1 MDFPTAEPG
10 AGDFSFGDEAQYI
23 FTDTE
28 LDSILNAVE
37 DRFQPRSLETHDPSN
52 SLSAAAAAQDAVAS
66 VPLGGALGGVPLQG
80 AAPSISTAPPQAV
93 PSSAITIPAL
103 TSISSPQGTPVPQHT
118 PAAPGLPGV
127 PPPPGIPT
135 APTLPMGFPQL
146 MVQVLPAQAALAAHL
161 QQQQQQSIAAALAPQ
176 LAAAVHAHA
185 APMAPLA
192 APPAQIPARV
202 ASPTY
207 RHTGRAQGKWFWGGP
222 ASARTCPMASAEAAA
237 GSRAPV
243 SHSTVEKQ
251 RRDRINSLIDEHVV
265 LADTINLLKALR
277 QRVNRGAS
285 GVRNVRALGPAC
297 NGLPLWMPN
306 QGRALQDDDDMGHPG
321 GPGVTVKKGP
331 DCFYVQ
337 VTCPDRKGLLSDIT
351 DTLRNL
357 SLEVRTAAVTT
368 NGGSVRDV
376 FEVVPPDGAVALA
389 PEAVQSMVQGA
400 LSQRV
405 AEGQQEGA
413 VVSFQHAAGAIF
425 FLSLG
430 LALGGSLWALP
441 LAMVTALVLAYTFL
455 FSEGGLESGII
466 DDCKAVH
473 HTPGAVQAILQH
485 AAGAMRHAPSA
496 HHSGLGT
503 GTYQSRRLD
512 PSLQVAALAQQ
523 SQQLLAPAAGAG
535 FGTSIAVSKPS
546 VRVTVDANSLWAA
559 ALDAGVAN
567 ADFNAFKG
575 VLTAMGGGKG
585 ASLQALNSLSATLA
599 GTAAS
604 TGSKRLPPKPISTTS
619 AGGLATD
626 VGAMTGGVST
636 NAAALV
642 PAGELAKTGSSGVG
656 AGRTAMV
663 PPALGV
669 VPRGTRNPPSS
680 VTSSLL
686 ASGGSSGSSL
696 KAPVGLSRCT
706 IVEDAPFPPP
716 NTQVVMELHEK
727 TLRVGGRRLRYRG
740 FRPADR
746 PTVPVP
752 GSTAGADT
760 AMASGHGGGAP
771 DQLATRQQP
780 LPPSTPPNLDS
791 PAGAAG
797 VGTAEHMQPGRVSVS
812 VKVPWAHPAALLQGS
827 AGGAGAGDMLAPR
840 GGPGCSGG
848 GLLESLNAALASGS
862 GYMVVGAAVR
872 PGCAMLQLDLLLLGE
887 TAQLLVALDGGA
899 YYVLSLANQLLN
911 RVSAAAASAALRAG
925 RLMPPV
931 AVTPKLQLRV
941 LPAAAVAVAPGAPLL
956 LTLVV
961 EVAAPAGVG
970 LGARGAASG
979 VAERDAACALLSE
992 LLALALVSQPQHEH
1006 LDDAEPLRKPHVPLR
1021 QRRVTDLDSGSACKV
1036 PPVPPQR
1043 SVSDSALGS
1052 TLDDSEEW
1060 DERHGRAHHQH
1071 HKMPEEEVQPARHA
1085 AGGDSHGVLPRGFYM
1100 VANLLGRSLPV
1111 RAQHVTP
1118 VAPAAPDTL
1127 AAAAVMLTVDGAAS
1141 ALEGCGCSLSRLSL
1155 ELWHGNCQAAG
1166 SAQVVVR
1173 AAVLLPG
1180 SVDLWPELRAS
1191 MAASLADP
1199 EQRGE
1204 LGLMAANLLSY
1215 TVLRGLPATAAV
1227 VRRALRALG
1236 YGLEDADA
1244 MSAAAAGGT
1253 ELYDDDDEVDAVTAG
1268 AVDGGCEE
1276 ENQVGLPLVHL
1287 AALSGSMGVEETQ
1300 AVAAAQ
1306 QRQQRHSSRLEATA
1320 AAPVSWLESD
1330 SSWHEEEQA
1339 QMELAESSGAPD
1351 ALAAVGAVVEDD
1363 VGRGPRLS
1371 SDFSSCGGAGA
1382 RDQKCSRPARSA
1394 SASPSSTTSG
1404 AAQENAEVTAP
1415 VGAAAGS
1422 ASLSNHSAG
1431 AGNSYPCS
1439 PVTPPASSR
1448 KSISSLPA
1456 ASLTAVSAAVASASG
1471 STAAATCIQGHS
1483 AAGMPAP
1490 APLPVTQKHPSA
1502 DAARDSS
1509 ALATTTTTSSSS
1521 TAFPSSNHGRAAPG
1535 RWRRHL
1541 LTCCLLG
1548 YPDADTEASYQR
1560 FITPYEAHLTSSWV
1574 PVMGFLFFVAL
1585 CRQLRPGDGGD
1596 PAEGPA
1602 SLLFAGPY
1610 VVMAACLALR
1620 PSLVLGSREGG
1631 SGGSGWRLR
1640 CWWLACWLSRLAL
1653 KPLLRLGV
1661 LAVPPSMVQYSR
1673 SGVTLVTDTLL
1684 PGLCERMPLSLALPL
1699 RLLDALTHLVFVM
1712 QTGIST
1718 SLASGLL
1725 LALP

>member
-1 MDFPTAEPG
+1 
-10 AGDFSFGDEAQYI
+10 
-23 FTDTE
+23 
-28 LDSILNAVE
+28 
-37 DRFQPRSLETHDPSN
+37 
-52 SLSAAAAAQDAVAS
+52 
-66 VPLGGALGGVPLQG
+66 
-80 AAPSISTAPPQAV
+80 
-93 PSSAITIPAL
+93 
-103 TSISSPQGTPVPQHT
+103 
-118 PAAPGLPGV
+118 
-127 PPPPGIPT
+127 
-135 APTLPMGFPQL
+135 
-146 MVQVLPAQAALAAHL
+146 
-161 QQQQQQSIAAALAPQ
+161 
-176 LAAAVHAHA
+176 
-185 APMAPLA
+185 
-192 APPAQIPARV
+192 
-202 ASPTY
+202 
-207 RHTGRAQGKWFWGGP
+207 
-222 ASARTCPMASAEAAA
+222 
-237 GSRAPV
+237 
-243 SHSTVEKQ
+243 
-251 RRDRINSLIDEHVV
+251 
-265 LADTINLLKALR
+265 
-277 QRVNRGAS
+277 
-285 GVRNVRALGPAC
+285 
-297 NGLPLWMPN
+297 MP
-306 QGRALQDDDDMGHPG
+306 
-321 GPGVTVKKGP
+321 
-331 DCFYVQ
+331 
-337 VTCPDRKGLLSDIT
+337 I
-351 DTLRNL
+351 
-357 SLEVRTAAVTT
+357 
-368 NGGSVRDV
+368 
-376 FEVVPPDGAVALA
+376 
-389 PEAVQSMVQGA
+389 
-400 LSQRV
+400 
-405 AEGQQEGA
+405 
-413 VVSFQHAAGAIF
+413 
-425 FLSLG
+425 
-430 LALGGSLWALP
+430 
-441 LAMVTALVLAYTFL
+441 
-455 FSEGGLESGII
+455 
-466 DDCKAVH
+466 
-473 HTPGAVQAILQH
+473 
-485 AAGAMRHAPSA
+485 
-496 HHSGLGT
+496 
-503 GTYQSRRLD
+503 
-512 PSLQVAALAQQ
+512 
-523 SQQLLAPAAGAG
+523 AG
-535 FGTSIAVSKPS
+535 FDTH
-546 VRVTVDANSLWAA
+546 
-559 ALDAGVAN
+559 AL
-567 ADFNAFKG
+567 
-575 VLTAMGGGKG
+575 
-585 ASLQALNSLSATLA
+585 
-599 GTAAS
+599 
-604 TGSKRLPPKPISTTS
+604 
-619 AGGLATD
+619 
-626 VGAMTGGVST
+626 
-636 NAAALV
+636 
-642 PAGELAKTGSSGVG
+642 
-656 AGRTAMV
+656 
-663 PPALGV
+663 
-669 VPRGTRNPPSS
+669 
-680 VTSSLL
+680 
-686 ASGGSSGSSL
+686 
-696 KAPVGLSRCT
+696 
-706 IVEDAPFPPP
+706 
-716 NTQVVMELHEK
+716 QVVMELHEK

-797 VGTAEHMQPGRVSVS
+797 VGTAEHMQPFASTAAMATAALGAMPPYCSFAANNNLQQQQHHHQLQQQQQRQQQLGAAYGSGAVSGNSLATLAAASGRVSVS

-872 PGCAMLQLDLLLLGE
+872 PGCAMLQLDLLLLGGRGGGAGGGRGRGRRALSAMVPGVHAAADDDSEEEEVEPLPLALLYGGGADGAEIDGGAVAEAVAGAGALGIRSAADLAVEVARHVGAAAPPASHPTPQSAGAGE

-899 YYVLSLANQLLN
+899 YYVLSLANQVDGHAGGYGEWQAMPLESSAAAAAEAEAPLGYSGGRQRVPLALAASRDRAAVAELLN

-1166 SAQVVVR
+1166 SAQVVVVGGGAAGGGAAAEAVAAELCALAATEEPDAMRQVVLDLGSVDSFAASAAVAAAASAAELAAAEAHAGLCPRQR

-1287 AALSGSMGVEETQ
+1287 AALSGSMGVVRLVLSWAAEEGLGSEWVLRRHRGLSPRQAAAEAVAASAAAHAGGVDGGGGDFMAYLAALDAVLPKEETQ

-1620 PSLVLGSREGG
+1620 P
-1631 SGGSGWRLR
+1631 
-1640 CWWLACWLSRLAL
+1640 
-1653 KPLLRLGV
+1653 
-1661 LAVPPSMVQYSR
+1661 
-1673 SGVTLVTDTLL
+1673 
-1684 PGLCERMPLSLALPL
+1684 
-1699 RLLDALTHLVFVM
+1699 
-1712 QTGIST
+1712 
-1718 SLASGLL
+1718 
-1725 LALP
+1725 